1 MSLRRRESF
10 DPDISQKRDSE
21 PLRRASDVRSSK
33 SAPLRSGTAP
43 PRDGAARIWTNRAGA
58 GTARVRTDPV
68 RGETAPRRRRFQEW
82 LISLPTLFWLTLFI
96 VIPTLLVFAIA
107 FRPANPY
114 GGIGA
119 GWTLETIRA
128 LGNAGYLVIA
138 WRTVWISLVTTML
151 CILFSLPT
159 GYFIA
164 RAPEKWQNR
173 LLMLIIVPFWTS
185 FLVRVFAW
193 RSLLHPEGLIKKVL
207 EATGLAGPQTTLLY
221 HPAAVVLVMV
231 YTFLPFTI
239 LPIYAAA
246 EKFDFRLVEA
256 ARDLGAKP
264 FQAFRKIF
272 LPGIR
277 RGLVTAVL
285 VVFIPALGSYIIPD
299 LVGGPASEMVGNK
312 IAQRVFVDRNLPHAA
327 ALSAVLILAVLA
339 PLIAVLVR
347 QRKKDKAE
355 IIIGEAP

>member
-1 MSLRRRESF
+1 MKTNERRR
-10 DPDISQKRDSE
+10 
-21 PLRRASDVRSSK
+21 L
-33 SAPLRSGTAP
+33 
-43 PRDGAARIWTNRAGA
+43 
-58 GTARVRTDPV
+58 
-68 RGETAPRRRRFQEW
+68 QEW
-82 LISLPTLFWLTLFI
+82 LTTLPTLVWLSLFL

-107 FRPANPY
+107 FRPPNPY
-114 GGIGA
+114 GGIGP
-119 GWTLETIRA
+119 GWTLETIRS
-128 LGNAGYLVIA
+128 LWSPGNLLIA
-138 WRTVWISLVTTML
+138 WRTVWISLVTTVL
-151 CILFSLPT
+151 CLLFAVPA

-164 RAPEKWQNR
+164 RAPEKWRNR
-173 LLMLIIVPFWTS
+173 LLMLVIVPFWTS

-207 EATGLAGPQTTLLY
+207 QAVGLAGPQATLLY
-221 HPAAVVLVMV
+221 HPSAVVLVMV

-256 ARDLGAKP
+256 ARDLGARP
-264 FQAFRKIF
+264 FQAFRKVF

-277 RGLVTAVL
+277 RGLLTAIL

-299 LVGGPASEMVGNK
+299 LVGGPSSEMLGNK

-339 PLIAVLVR
+339 PLIAVLVL
-347 QRKKDKAE
+347 QRKKAKPD
-355 IIIGEAP
+355 IVIGEAP